1 MRARLRRLWESRA
14 PRERAIIAA
23 LAVMLGAVLYV
34 GLVQTAWRARAQLR
48 TGVTTLRA
56 QAASLEQQAAELER
70 LRAAPAISASQTDL
84 RTLVQA
90 QAGAAGLSRA
100 LVRIDAPDADQVVV
114 VFGAVAFADWHN
126 WIAGLKSQ
134 HVRLDACRIEALS
147 TPGLVSVTAT
157 LVRTKP
163 QSKPQ

>member
-1 MRARLRRLWESRA
+1 MRTRLRRLWESRA

-34 GLVQTAWRARAQLR
+34 WLVQSAGQARMQLR

-56 QAASLEQQAAELER
+56 QAARLEQQAAELDR
-70 LRAAPAISASQTDL
+70 LRATPATPASQTDL

-100 LVRIDAPDADQVVV
+100 LVKIDASDADQVVV
-114 VFGAVAFADWHN
+114 VFGAVAFADWLN
-126 WIAGLKSQ
+126 WVASLKSQ
-134 HVRLDACRIEALS
+134 QVRLDTCRIEALS
-147 TPGLVSVTAT
+147 TPGMVSVTAT
-157 LVRTKP
+157 LLRAKH
-163 QSKPQ
+163 Q